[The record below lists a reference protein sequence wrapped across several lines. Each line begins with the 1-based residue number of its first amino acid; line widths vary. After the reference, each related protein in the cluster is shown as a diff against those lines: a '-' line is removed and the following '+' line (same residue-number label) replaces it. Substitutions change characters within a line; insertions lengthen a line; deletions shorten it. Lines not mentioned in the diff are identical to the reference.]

1 MPAQKANIAQFF
13 FFCGD
18 LDLSTFEVIDFEGK
32 DSISSPYEFTINLIS
47 RNPDIQ
53 ADEVVNK
60 QATLYVYRDEEY
72 YPYSGI
78 ISDFNY
84 IETTTDFSRYSVV
97 MVPRLWLLNMNH
109 QTRIFQKMTV
119 PDIVK
124 QVLDE
129 ANLTNYYQL
138 DLAGSYPQR
147 EYVVQYQESDLNFI
161 SRLMENVG
169 IWYFFKELPLLEED
183 IGQVNVEQLVISDN
197 PSSFGFING
206 HSDIIYRPQSGFFER
221 IDDMERESIHRFSYR
236 KRLVP
241 SEVQMKN
248 YNYRTPE
255 VSLSGA
261 MNVGGGDVGTVY
273 HYGGDY
279 KDADGA
285 QQVAEI
291 EAGRIVAGQIK
302 LNGEANCRGFRAGCR
317 FTVEEP
323 DTDEPQASRD
333 MSGIY
338 LIREVIH
345 SGSHSAMR
353 TGDAEYTYANKFVA
367 LSSDQIDT
375 FRPLRKAKI
384 PRVNGIM
391 TALIEANGSDYAA
404 LDDQG
409 RYKVR
414 MPFDL
419 SDNANYEGSKYIRL
433 AQPYAGNNYGMHFPS
448 HEGAEMVWAC
458 VDGDPDKPL
467 GLGTVPNANT
477 VSPVVSGNKEQSV
490 IRTAGANEMVMDDTD
505 GKQKIRMTTA
515 AKNVSE
521 LDDENKRAYVQTT
534 NGNKILLDDANE
546 QCSWNAKDHNIT
558 MSYKSGEEGVVITT
572 GGGHVIRV
580 DDKNKAITIQSN
592 GGHVVEMDDNG
603 GTITLAD
610 GKGKNTVTLDGSQ
623 GLILDSKGKIS
634 INATQDIDIKGANIN
649 MEASSGKLEAKAMQ
663 DVNIS
668 GMNISQKANM
678 DAAIEAGMNL
688 GMKANMNASMEG
700 SMGAEVKSSLQA
712 KMSGTMTEVSG
723 SAMTTV
729 KGGIVMVN

>member
-375 FRPLRKAKI
+375 FRPLRKAK
-384 PRVNGIM
+384 
-391 TALIEANGSDYAA
+391 
-404 LDDQG
+404 
-409 RYKVR
+409 
-414 MPFDL
+414 
-419 SDNANYEGSKYIRL
+419 
-433 AQPYAGNNYGMHFPS
+433 
-448 HEGAEMVWAC
+448 
-458 VDGDPDKPL
+458 
-467 GLGTVPNANT
+467 
-477 VSPVVSGNKEQSV
+477 
-490 IRTAGANEMVMDDTD
+490 
-505 GKQKIRMTTA
+505 
-515 AKNVSE
+515 
-521 LDDENKRAYVQTT
+521 
-534 NGNKILLDDANE
+534 
-546 QCSWNAKDHNIT
+546 
-558 MSYKSGEEGVVITT
+558 
-572 GGGHVIRV
+572 
-580 DDKNKAITIQSN
+580 
-592 GGHVVEMDDNG
+592 
-603 GTITLAD
+603 
-610 GKGKNTVTLDGSQ
+610 
-623 GLILDSKGKIS
+623 
-634 INATQDIDIKGANIN
+634 
-649 MEASSGKLEAKAMQ
+649 
-663 DVNIS
+663 
-668 GMNISQKANM
+668 
-678 DAAIEAGMNL
+678 
-688 GMKANMNASMEG
+688 
-700 SMGAEVKSSLQA
+700 
-712 KMSGTMTEVSG
+712 
-723 SAMTTV
+723 
-729 KGGIVMVN
+729 